1 MNKKY
6 KQVEQHVLGKLV
18 MAMLIVLLFVLVFL
32 VSLEMAHNVIQM
44 PERLK
49 WLLMNPLSD
58 TFSMAIISIQ
68 VAMGI
73 QLILEETLFTPTF
86 IKKMTHLTWLYSSI
100 HQSQS
105 VLHQVSNLA
114 TNLLFKS
121 FSTFKNLIISF
132 FWLWSLLP
140 FPQPVLEIL

>member
-6 KQVEQHVLGKLV
+6 KQVEQHVLDRLV
-18 MAMLIVLLFVLVFL
+18 IAMLIVLLFVLVFL

-86 IKKMTHLTWLYSSI
+86 IKKMTHLIWLYSSI

-121 FSTFKNLIISF
+121 FSTFKDYRP
-132 FWLWSLLP
+132 SLSCL
-140 FPQPVLEIL
+140 